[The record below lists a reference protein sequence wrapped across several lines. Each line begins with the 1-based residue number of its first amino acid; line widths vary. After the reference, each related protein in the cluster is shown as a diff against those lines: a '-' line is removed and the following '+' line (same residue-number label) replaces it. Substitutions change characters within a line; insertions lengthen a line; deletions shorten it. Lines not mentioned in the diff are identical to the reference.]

1 MGSELFAYFT
11 ADHDEATVEK
21 AASSAGL
28 AELSGGDT
36 SQMVAR
42 LDATSKVK
50 RGDKA
55 KLWLDPDRIILF
67 EPESGERIHAG

>member
-11 ADHDEATVEK
+11 ADQDKATVEE
-21 AASSAGL
+21 AAAKSGL

-42 LDATSKVK
+42 LDAESEIK
-50 RGDKA
+50 RGDEA
-55 KLWLDPDRIILF
+55 ELWLDAEKLVLF
-67 EPESGERIHAG
+67 EPESGERIHA